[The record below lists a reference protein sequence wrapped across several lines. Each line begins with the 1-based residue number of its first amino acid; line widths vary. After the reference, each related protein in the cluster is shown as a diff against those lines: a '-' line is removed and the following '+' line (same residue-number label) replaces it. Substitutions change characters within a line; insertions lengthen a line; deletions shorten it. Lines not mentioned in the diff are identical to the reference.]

1 MGTELQQEISSG
13 NGTTP
18 SVARRTDRQTRR
30 SAETSLKDV
39 PRHYSETHG
48 HEKNALVQSLGW
60 FSIGLGLAELFA
72 PRAVA
77 RLSGLDEDEYEGL
90 LRAYGLRELIAGAG
104 ILGRPRPTYWMWN
117 RVLGDTIDLVTL
129 ARARH
134 SANDKGKL
142 ATATAAVLA
151 VTALDIACSVDY
163 ARHKTPSVD
172 QHTSHDE
179 GSYKTPEMV
188 DGTQMLSAITTIN
201 KPVAEVYA
209 FWKNPQN
216 YPRFM
221 ENLDSVKITGNN
233 QAHWKIKAPVG
244 MSVEWDATVI
254 NDVPNQV
261 IEWRSLDSA
270 EIHNTGTV
278 RFRSIS
284 GDRTEVELVSQI
296 KPKGGPLGAKIA
308 KVFAAVPK
316 TQLSNDLRRFKQLIE
331 VGEIIKSDASAVPG
345 MHPAR
350 PPRRSEMEAT
360 Q

>member
-1 MGTELQQEISSG
+1 MGIELHHETTTG
-13 NGTTP
+13 NGTTS
-18 SVARRTDRQTRR
+18 SVGKRTELRTRR
-30 SAETSLKDV
+30 GVKTTVKDV

-60 FSIGLGLAELFA
+60 FSIGLGLTEFFA

-77 RLSGLDEDEYEGL
+77 RLSGLDEEDYEGL
-90 LRAYGLRELIAGAG
+90 LRAYGLRELIAGAA
-104 ILGRPRPTYWMWN
+104 ILSRPRPTYWMWN
-117 RVLGDTIDLVTL
+117 RVLGDAIDLATL

-134 SANDKGKL
+134 SANDRGRL

-163 ARHKTPSVD
+163 ARHKTPSLD
-172 QHTSHDE
+172 QHTSPDE
-179 GSYKTPEMV
+179 ESYKSPEMV
-188 DGTQMLSAITTIN
+188 DGTQILSAITTIN

-221 ENLDSVKITGNN
+221 ENLDSIKITGNN

-244 MSVEWDATVI
+244 LSVEWDATVI
-254 NDVPNQV
+254 NDVPNEV
-261 IEWRSLDSA
+261 IEWRSLDGG
-270 EIHNTGTV
+270 EIHNAGTV

-284 GDRTEVELVSQI
+284 GDRTEVELTSQI

-308 KVFAAVPK
+308 KVFSAVPK
-316 TQLSNDLRRFKQLIE
+316 TRLSNDLRRFKQLIE
-331 VGEIIKSDASAVPG
+331 VGEIIKSDASAVSG